1 MMLTG
6 SRGSLLSAGGGGG
19 GGTGLKGSL
28 NRWTTEENLSFDGGS
43 REDKMD
49 TLVDGPFLHD
59 SHSNSTG
66 LSATNSILFT
76 FWKKTLI
83 CIEIKDP
90 PDRETLFSSI
100 PHSTS
105 LVSVSDPW
113 KAFWAD
119 TAPFKGPRLS
129 YELLPELQRNQ
140 DTVRSVALSAEV
152 PVHLQKPR
160 MKTLLVRLLKTQFFT
175 PILDCEK
182 ST

>member
-76 FWKKTLI
+76 F
-83 CIEIKDP
+83 
-90 PDRETLFSSI
+90 
-100 PHSTS
+100 
-105 LVSVSDPW
+105 
-113 KAFWAD
+113 
-119 TAPFKGPRLS
+119 
-129 YELLPELQRNQ
+129 
-140 DTVRSVALSAEV
+140 
-152 PVHLQKPR
+152 
-160 MKTLLVRLLKTQFFT
+160 
-175 PILDCEK
+175 
-182 ST
+182 